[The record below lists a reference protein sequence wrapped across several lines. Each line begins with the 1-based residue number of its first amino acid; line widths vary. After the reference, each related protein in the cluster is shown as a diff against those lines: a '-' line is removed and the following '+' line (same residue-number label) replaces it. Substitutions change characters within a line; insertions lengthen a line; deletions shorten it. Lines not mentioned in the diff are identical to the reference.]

1 MIMQLLKQLIK
12 FLKQNFINGRK
23 FNDLAQLELELFDYI
38 NWYNNLRIRIHG
50 GLNYL
55 SPVVTFLE
63 NKCLYKNCPKKGCQS
78 KI

>member
-38 NWYNNLRIRIHG
+38 NWYNNLRIHG
-50 GLNYL
+50 SLNYL
-55 SPVVTFLE
+55 SPVTFR
-63 NKCLYKNCPKKGCQS
+63 KQMS
-78 KI
+78 I